1 MDNSNPPKVP
11 TDSVI
16 LTVDA
21 LVTQIRLGKYE
32 EACRRF
38 SSVYEAER
46 THPANA
52 ALLLKHW
59 AAALACQGDYTT
71 AIRHYRQAAL
81 LFTSIGNNI
90 ESWACEDSAVAI
102 EQREQLPVEFNQFIR
117 NASGGSLEYPRNYL

>member
-52 ALLLKHW
+52 ALRTW
-59 AAALACQGDYTT
+59 E
-71 AIRHYRQAAL
+71 IWP
-81 LFTSIGNNI
+81 
-90 ESWACEDSAVAI
+90 ES
-102 EQREQLPVEFNQFIR
+102 
-117 NASGGSLEYPRNYL
+117 